1 MKVLYIAHFV
11 EGSGW
16 STAAIN
22 NVLAL
27 DSVGVDVVCRNLKLT
42 EAKHEIPERIA
53 QLSSKNLKD
62 VDVCIQHVLPHF
74 IVGTEKFK
82 KNIAYFATESNTIRH
97 LSWYNNLKL
106 VDEVWVPSR
115 CNQDSL
121 LDDGFNAPDPAVRVV
136 PHPFDVSSY
145 QIDSDLT
152 ITMGSPSSFK
162 FYYIGDLNDRKNID
176 SIIRCFHSEFK
187 NGEDVELFLKVNKS
201 GVDPRSCQNIVEHK
215 CNEIKKQLRIY
226 PSINDYRKEI
236 IISDFI
242 PSEDIQKLHMALDC
256 FVHPSHGEGFSI
268 PSFEAMLYGNTPIC
282 SNEGG
287 PRDFIDPEDENTG
300 TLVEGVYDICNHS
313 DPAFSELS
321 TGREEW
327 FHPSESKTKKAM
339 RKYYEMRGKVDKQ
352 AGYKRAKNND
362 FKEIGN
368 LMMGF
373 INE

>member
-136 PHPFDVSSY
+136 PHPFDVS
-145 QIDSDLT
+145 
-152 ITMGSPSSFK
+152 
-162 FYYIGDLNDRKNID
+162 
-176 SIIRCFHSEFK
+176 
-187 NGEDVELFLKVNKS
+187 
-201 GVDPRSCQNIVEHK
+201 
-215 CNEIKKQLRIY
+215 
-226 PSINDYRKEI
+226 
-236 IISDFI
+236 
-242 PSEDIQKLHMALDC
+242 
-256 FVHPSHGEGFSI
+256 
-268 PSFEAMLYGNTPIC
+268 
-282 SNEGG
+282 
-287 PRDFIDPEDENTG
+287 
-300 TLVEGVYDICNHS
+300 
-313 DPAFSELS
+313 
-321 TGREEW
+321 
-327 FHPSESKTKKAM
+327 
-339 RKYYEMRGKVDKQ
+339 
-352 AGYKRAKNND
+352 
-362 FKEIGN
+362 
-368 LMMGF
+368 
-373 INE
+373 